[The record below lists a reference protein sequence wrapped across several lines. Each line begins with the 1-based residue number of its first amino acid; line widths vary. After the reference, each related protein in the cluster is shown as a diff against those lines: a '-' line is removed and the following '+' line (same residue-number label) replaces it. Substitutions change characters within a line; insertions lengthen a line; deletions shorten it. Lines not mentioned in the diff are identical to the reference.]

1 MSDRTDQFVS
11 HPAAGGLGV
20 WGAMRPRGRRE
31 LVAIVVSAGL
41 VVVGLVIALLSQSGP
56 APAAPVAPARAATTA
71 PAAPAAP
78 PSAAPA
84 APAPSAAPAAPPSA
98 APAAPP
104 SAAPAAPAPVRTEG
118 YQVRPGDTL
127 ATIALRHGVDY
138 QRIAADNR
146 LADPNVIR
154 VGQRLRIGPPAP
166 GVRVIQPGESLV
178 GIASASGVS
187 VAQLLA
193 QNSWI
198 SNPDRIPAGAGL
210 RVHP

>member
-31 LVAIVVSAGL
+31 LVTIVVSAGL
-41 VVVGLVIALLSQSGP
+41 VVVALVIALLSQSGP
-56 APAAPVAPARAATTA
+56 APAGPA
-71 PAAPAAP
+71 PAA
-78 PSAAPA
+78 SARA
-84 APAPSAAPAAPPSA
+84 STST
-98 APAAPP
+98 
-104 SAAPAAPAPVRTEG
+104 AAPAPVAPPSAPPAAPALPAAPGAKATPEAPAQTGG

-127 ATIALRHGVDY
+127 AAIALRHGVDY
-138 QRIAADNR
+138 QRIAADNQ

-154 VGQRLRIGPPAP
+154 VGQRLRIGQPTP
-166 GVRVIQPGESLV
+166 GVRVVQPGETLG

-193 QNSWI
+193 QNRWI
-198 SNPDRIPAGAGL
+198 SNADRIPAGAGL